1 MGKLLQNRW
10 LGSILGALLYFVGL
24 SASWKQYIAKT
35 PSAPVEEEGAVELHV
50 GPSWT
55 FQNPEIELLV
65 SELKKEK
72 EALAVR
78 SAELNE
84 LAARLNAE
92 KQELLQTTQ
101 RVQVMQS
108 QFDQSLTR
116 IQDEEAANLKKMAKT
131 YASMSPEGASRIFK
145 ELDDIVVVK
154 IMRFMKDTET
164 APILEIMSK
173 QSKEDAKRAATLGE
187 KLRLT
192 LNPPSLSTKAK
203 Q

>member
-10 LGSILGALLYFVGL
+10 LGSILGAVLYFVGL

-35 PSAPVEEEGAVELHV
+35 PSVPVEEEGAVELHV

-92 KQELLQTTQ
+92 RQELLQTTQ

-145 ELDDIVVVK
+145 ELDDVVVVK